1 MNRCFS
7 ALLLLVNLFFSASCF
22 SHQYSLTF
30 NRPQSTPQ
38 ADYALELL
46 KLAYADIGFK
56 IHIID
61 FSRKNAL
68 LAANNGVLDGQ
79 LGRDISVEQD
89 YKNLVRVN
97 YELFKFDLILYKTCL
112 PNKLEQLE
120 SIAIVDAYPVQ
131 ERYLASTKF
140 AGSIIKVKSISTQL
154 NLLAQ
159 QKVQGALMVD
169 FVPENNSAVK
179 PKSCFEKEVLTTY
192 PLYHYLNKNNKNLV
206 DKLEKSLIN
215 LTNNGTVYALKAK
228 YGLNF

>member
-1 MNRCFS
+1 MNSRFS
-7 ALLLLVNLFFSASCF
+7 TLLLLINLFFSASCF
-22 SHQYSLTF
+22 SHQYRLTF
-30 NRPQSTPQ
+30 NRPQSSPQ

-79 LGRDISVEQD
+79 LGRDISVEQN

-112 PNKLEQLE
+112 PNKLEQLN

-131 ERYLASTKF
+131 ERYLTNTKF
-140 AGSIIKVKSISTQL
+140 SGSVIKVKSISTQL

-169 FVPENNSAVK
+169 FVPTNSAAFES
-179 PKSCFEKEVLTTY
+179 KSCFQKEVLASY
-192 PLYHYLNKNNKNLV
+192 PLYHYLNKNNKNLIG
-206 DKLEKSLIN
+206 KLEKSLTN

-228 YGLNF
+228 YGLHF

>member
-1 MNRCFS
+1 MNSRFS
-7 ALLLLVNLFFSASCF
+7 TLLLLINLFFSASCF
-22 SHQYSLTF
+22 SHQYRLTF
-30 NRPQSTPQ
+30 NRPQSSPQ

-79 LGRDISVEQD
+79 LGRDISVEQN

-112 PNKLEQLE
+112 PNKLEQLN

-131 ERYLASTKF
+131 ERYLTNTKF
-140 AGSIIKVKSISTQL
+140 SGSVIKVKSISTQL

-169 FVPENNSAVK
+169 FAATNSAAFES
-179 PKSCFEKEVLTTY
+179 KSCFQKEVLASY
-192 PLYHYLNKNNKNLV
+192 PLYHYLNKNNKNLIG
-206 DKLEKSLIN
+206 KLEKSLTN

-228 YGLNF
+228 YGLHF

>member
-97 YELFKFDLILYKTCL
+97 YVLFKFDLILYKTCL